1 MSQKS
6 KTLEIEVDKG
16 APDGKR
22 YPFVG
27 ESDEF
32 PGVEAGD
39 IVVEIMVEK
48 HKQFLR
54 KGADL
59 VYTANITLLESLTG
73 FKLVVTHLDDR
84 KILIQNKPGEIIKPG
99 VLKTVKECGL
109 PFFEGG
115 YKFGNLYITFNIVF
129 PEKLEKNQI
138 ETLNKVF
145 YFINTRYSLNKL
157 KNQ

>member
-1 MSQKS
+1 MCQKS
-6 KTLEIEVDKG
+6 KTLEIEIDKG

-32 PGVEAGD
+32 PGVEPGD
-39 IVVEIMVEK
+39 VVVEIVVEK
-48 HKQFLR
+48 HKLYLR

-59 VYTANITLLESLTG
+59 VYTANITLLEALTG

-84 KILIQNKPGEIIKPG
+84 KIVIQNKPGDIIRPG
-99 VLKTVKECGL
+99 MLKTVKECGL

-115 YKFGNLYITFNIVF
+115 YKFGNLYISFNIIF
-129 PEKLEKNQI
+129 PEKLEKSQI
-138 ETLNKVF
+138 ETMNKVNIF
-145 YFINTRYSLNKL
+145 C
-157 KNQ
+157 